1 MAAAT
6 MNNEQKKRR
15 KRGNVNAPFEVIELF
30 LFRLY
35 VQRRPADAGRRLHRG
50 FGFFSYCWNLTRSC
64 NVSFEHQDGESIALT
79 VCIRD
84 NSA

>member
-1 MAAAT
+1 

-15 KRGNVNAPFEVIELF
+15 KRGNVNAWFEVIEVF

-50 FGFFSYCWNLTRSC
+50 FGFLSYCWNLTRSC
-64 NVSFEHQDGESIALT
+64 NVSFEHQGGESIALT